1 MFSREWNKNGWHMAS
16 TIPWYNMNIKITQY
30 NILNVKS
37 SNSQLYELKSAMKNG
52 TKVTLNLSS

>member
-1 MFSREWNKNGWHMAS
+1 MFSREWNKNGWHMVS
-16 TIPWYNMNIKITQY
+16 TIPWYNINIEITQY